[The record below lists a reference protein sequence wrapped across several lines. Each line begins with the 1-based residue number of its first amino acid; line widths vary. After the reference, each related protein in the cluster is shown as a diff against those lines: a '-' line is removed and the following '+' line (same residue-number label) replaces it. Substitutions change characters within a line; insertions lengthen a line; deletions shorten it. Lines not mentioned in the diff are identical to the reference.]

1 VVVKTRVKTTSE
13 TVVVDVEV
21 QHQRHRTHHVRKV
34 YVQLDI
40 PTMSTPVFSNVFRLG
55 VMCGAEKVSQL
66 INRPV
71 MILFGKFIEYYESTK

>member
-1 VVVKTRVKTTSE
+1 
-13 TVVVDVEV
+13 
-21 QHQRHRTHHVRKV
+21 
-34 YVQLDI
+34 
-40 PTMSTPVFSNVFRLG
+40 MSTPVFSNVFRLG